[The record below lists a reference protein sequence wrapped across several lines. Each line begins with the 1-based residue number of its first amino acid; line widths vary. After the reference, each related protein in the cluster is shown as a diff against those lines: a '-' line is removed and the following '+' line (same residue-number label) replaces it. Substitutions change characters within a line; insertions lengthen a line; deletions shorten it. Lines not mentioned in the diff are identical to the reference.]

1 MFELEQVNLTRMP
14 YKQLRGLKMIKKL
27 LVPFALLFSIAVSAD
42 ELNSGDTAWIL
53 TSTALVLLMTLPG
66 LSLFYAG
73 LVRSKN
79 AISVLMQCFAI
90 ACIVSVAWVVYGYSL
105 AFTEGNAFIGGTS
118 AFFLSGIG
126 RESLAPGT
134 TMPHSLFVI
143 FQMTFAI
150 ITPALVVGA
159 FAERMKFGAMCL
171 FSLLWFTAVYI
182 PACHMIWGGGYL
194 ADVKDFAGGL
204 VVHLTCGVGALVI
217 AIVLGPR
224 KGFPTTAM
232 PPHNR
237 TMVVTGAAMLWVGW
251 FGFNAG
257 SSWAADGLAGMAMLV
272 THISAAVG
280 ALTWMAIEW
289 VRGGKP
295 TIVGIA
301 TGMVA
306 GLATITPAAGSVGP
320 EGALLIGLMA
330 GSICFYATL
339 AVKGILGVDDSLD
352 VFPVHGVGGIIGI
365 IMVSFLGVQ
374 GGFLGSSAGEEWV
387 ASEQFMIQIKG
398 IFVIGIWTAIASW
411 IILKVIGSFTPLRVS
426 EEEEYEG
433 LDVVEHEERSYDLI

>member
-1 MFELEQVNLTRMP
+1 
-14 YKQLRGLKMIKKL
+14 MIKKTFL
-27 LVPFALLFSIAVSAD
+27 FAISSLFSVGIFAD
-42 ELNSGDTAWIL
+42 SLNSGDTAWIL

-105 AFTEGNAFIGGTS
+105 AFTEGNAFFGGTS

-126 RESLAPGT
+126 RDTLAPGT

-204 VVHLTCGVGALVI
+204 VVHLTCGVGALVV
-217 AIVLGPR
+217 ALFLGPR
-224 KGFPTTAM
+224 KGFPSTAM

-237 TMVVTGAAMLWVGW
+237 TMVVTGAALLWVGW

-272 THISAAVG
+272 THISAATG
-280 ALTWMAIEW
+280 ALTWMVIEW
-289 VRGGKP
+289 LKGGKP

-320 EGALLIGLMA
+320 EGAILIGLMA
-330 GSICFYATL
+330 GSICFYATQ
-339 AVKGILGVDDSLD
+339 AVKGVFGIDDSLD

-365 IMVSFLGVQ
+365 IMVSFVGVQ
-374 GGFLGSSAGEEWV
+374 GGFLGSSAGETWIPM
-387 ASEQFMIQIKG
+387 EQFLVQLKG
-398 IFVIGIWTAIASW
+398 IVVIGLWTAIASW
-411 IILKVIGSFTPLRVS
+411 IILKIVGTLMPLRVS

-433 LDVVEHEERSYDLI
+433 LDVTEHEERSYDLV

>member
-1 MFELEQVNLTRMP
+1 
-14 YKQLRGLKMIKKL
+14 MIKKL
-27 LVPFALLFSIAVSAD
+27 FLFSTLIFSFTISAD
-42 ELNSGDTAWIL
+42 GMNSGDTAWIL
-53 TSTALVLLMTLPG
+53 TSTALVLFMTLPG

-126 RESLAPGT
+126 RDTLAPGT

-171 FSLLWFTAVYI
+171 FSLLWFTVVYL

-224 KGFPTTAM
+224 KGFPSTAM

-272 THISAAVG
+272 THISAATG

-289 VRGGKP
+289 IKGGKP

-306 GLATITPAAGSVGP
+306 GLATITPASGSVGP

-330 GSICFYATL
+330 GSICFYATQ
-339 AVKGILGVDDSLD
+339 AVKGLFGVDDSLD
-352 VFPVHGVGGIIGI
+352 VFPVHGVGGMIGI
-365 IMVSFLGVQ
+365 IMVSFLGVK
-374 GGFLGSSAGEEWV
+374 GGFLGSSAGEEWIPM
-387 ASEQFMIQIKG
+387 EQFVIQLKG
-398 IFVIGIWTAIASW
+398 IAVIGLWTGVASW
-411 IILKVIGSFTPLRVS
+411 IILKLIGSFTSLRVS

-433 LDVVEHEERSYDLI
+433 LDVTEHEERGYYLT

>member
-1 MFELEQVNLTRMP
+1 MKSKLFLIPLLSLFATAATASEL
-14 YKQLRGLKMIKKL
+14 
-27 LVPFALLFSIAVSAD
+27 D
-42 ELNSGDTAWIL
+42 SGDTAWIL
-53 TSTALVLLMTLPG
+53 TSTALVLFMTLPG

-90 ACIVSVAWVVYGYSL
+90 ACIVSIAWVVYGYSL

-118 AFFLSGIG
+118 ALFLTGLG
-126 RESLAPGT
+126 RETLAPDT

-171 FSLLWFTAVYI
+171 FSLLWFTAVYL

-217 AIVLGPR
+217 ALVLGPR
-224 KGFPTTAM
+224 KGFPSTAM

-272 THISAAVG
+272 THISAATA

-289 VRGGKP
+289 IKGGKP

-330 GSICFYATL
+330 GSICFYATQL
-339 AVKGILGVDDSLD
+339 VKGVFGIDDSLD

-365 IMVSFLGVQ
+365 IMVSFVGVQ
-374 GGFLGSSAGEEWV
+374 GGFLGSSAGETWIPM
-387 ASEQFMIQIKG
+387 EQFLIQLKG
-398 IFVIGIWTAIASW
+398 IVVIGAWTALASW
-411 IILKVIGSFTPLRVS
+411 IILKLIGMITPLRVS
-426 EEEEYEG
+426 EEDELQG
-433 LDVVEHEERSYDLI
+433 LDVTEHEERSYDLT

>member
-1 MFELEQVNLTRMP
+1 
-14 YKQLRGLKMIKKL
+14 MIKKIL
-27 LVPFALLFSIAVSAD
+27 LLSIASFSIGISAD

-53 TSTALVLLMTLPG
+53 TSTALVLFMTLPG

-126 RESLAPGT
+126 RDTLAPGT

-194 ADVKDFAGGL
+194 GDVKDFAGGL

-217 AIVLGPR
+217 AIMLGPR
-224 KGFPTTAM
+224 KGFPSTAM

-251 FGFNAG
+251 FGFNSG

-272 THISAAVG
+272 THISAATG

-289 VRGGKP
+289 LKGGKP

-330 GSICFYATL
+330 GSICFYATQ
-339 AVKGILGVDDSLD
+339 AVKGVFGIDDSLD

-374 GGFLGSSAGEEWV
+374 GGFLGSSAGESWVPMEQFLIQMKGIVVIGAWTAV
-387 ASEQFMIQIKG
+387 AS
-398 IFVIGIWTAIASW
+398 WA
-411 IILKVIGSFTPLRVS
+411 ILKLIGSFTPLRVT

>member
-1 MFELEQVNLTRMP
+1 MT
-14 YKQLRGLKMIKKL
+14 KKL
-27 LVPFALLFSIAVSAD
+27 LLLSISLFSIGVTAD

-53 TSTALVLLMTLPG
+53 TSTALVLFMTLPG

-126 RESLAPGT
+126 RDTLAPGT

-159 FAERMKFGAMCL
+159 FAERMKFGAMCV

-194 ADVKDFAGGL
+194 GDVKDFAGGL

-217 AIVLGPR
+217 AIMLGPR

-272 THISAAVG
+272 THISAATG

-289 VRGGKP
+289 IKGGKP

-330 GSICFYATL
+330 GSICFYATQ
-339 AVKGILGVDDSLD
+339 AVKGVLGIDDSLD

-365 IMVSFLGVQ
+365 IMVSFVGVQ
-374 GGFLGSSAGEEWV
+374 GGFLGSSAGEEWLPM
-387 ASEQFMIQIKG
+387 EQLMIQLKG
-398 IFVIGIWTAIASW
+398 IAVIGIWTAIASW
-411 IILKVIGSFTPLRVS
+411 IILKVIGSFTSLRVS

-433 LDVVEHEERSYDLI
+433 LDVVEHEERSYDLS

>member
-1 MFELEQVNLTRMP
+1 
-14 YKQLRGLKMIKKL
+14 MIKKL
-27 LVPFALLFSIAVSAD
+27 LLLFCVVFSIGLSSE

-53 TSTALVLLMTLPG
+53 TSTALVLFMTLPG

-105 AFTEGNAFIGGTS
+105 AFTEGNDFIGGTS
-118 AFFLSGIG
+118 AFFLTGIG
-126 RESLAPGT
+126 RDTLAPGT

-194 ADVKDFAGGL
+194 SDVKDFAGGL

-217 AIVLGPR
+217 AVMLGPR
-224 KGFPTTAM
+224 KGFPITAM

-272 THISAAVG
+272 THISAATG

-289 VRGGKP
+289 IKGGKP

-330 GSICFYATL
+330 GTICFYATQT
-339 AVKGILGVDDSLD
+339 VKGVFGIDDSLD

-374 GGFLGSSAGEEWV
+374 GGFLGSSAGETWIPM
-387 ASEQFMIQIKG
+387 EQFLIQMKG
-398 IFVIGIWTAIASW
+398 IAVIGIWTGIATW
-411 IILKVIGSFTPLRVS
+411 AILKLISSLMPLRVT

-433 LDVVEHEERSYDLI
+433 LDIAEHEERGYDLT

>member
-1 MFELEQVNLTRMP
+1 
-14 YKQLRGLKMIKKL
+14 MIKKIL
-27 LVPFALLFSIAVSAD
+27 LLTILPFFSIGMFAD
-42 ELNSGDTAWIL
+42 GLDSGDTAWIL

-105 AFTEGNAFIGGTS
+105 AFTEGNAFFGGTS
-118 AFFLSGIG
+118 AFFLAGIG
-126 RESLAPGT
+126 RDTLAPDT

-217 AIVLGPR
+217 ALVLGPR
-224 KGFPTTAM
+224 KGFPSTAM

-237 TMVVTGAAMLWVGW
+237 TMVVTGAALLWVGW

-272 THISAAVG
+272 THISAATG

-289 VRGGKP
+289 IKGGKP

-330 GSICFYATL
+330 GSICFYATQ
-339 AVKGILGVDDSLD
+339 AVKGVFGIDDSLD

-365 IMVSFLGVQ
+365 IMVSFVGVQ
-374 GGFLGSSAGEEWV
+374 GGFLGSSAGETWIPMEQFIIQLKGIVVIGLWTAV
-387 ASEQFMIQIKG
+387 ASW
-398 IFVIGIWTAIASW
+398 V
-411 IILKVIGSFTPLRVS
+411 ILKILGSLMPLRVT

-433 LDVVEHEERSYDLI
+433 LDVTEHEERSYDLV

>member
-1 MFELEQVNLTRMP
+1 
-14 YKQLRGLKMIKKL
+14 MIKKIL
-27 LVPFALLFSIAVSAD
+27 LLTILPFFSVGIFAD
-42 ELNSGDTAWIL
+42 GLDSGDTAWIL

-105 AFTEGNAFIGGTS
+105 AFTEGNAFFGGTS
-118 AFFLSGIG
+118 AFFLAGIG
-126 RESLAPGT
+126 RDTLAPDT

-217 AIVLGPR
+217 ALVLGPR
-224 KGFPTTAM
+224 KGFPSTAM

-237 TMVVTGAAMLWVGW
+237 TMVVTGAALLWVGW

-272 THISAAVG
+272 THISAATG

-289 VRGGKP
+289 IKGGKP

-330 GSICFYATL
+330 GSICFYATQ
-339 AVKGILGVDDSLD
+339 AVKGVFGIDDSLD

-365 IMVSFLGVQ
+365 IMVSFVGVQ
-374 GGFLGSSAGEEWV
+374 GGFLGSSAGETWIPM
-387 ASEQFMIQIKG
+387 EQFIIQLKG
-398 IFVIGIWTAIASW
+398 IVVIGLWTAVASW
-411 IILKVIGSFTPLRVS
+411 IILKILGSLMPLRVT

-433 LDVVEHEERSYDLI
+433 LDVTEHEERSYDLV

>member
-1 MFELEQVNLTRMP
+1 MT
-14 YKQLRGLKMIKKL
+14 KKL
-27 LVPFALLFSIAVSAD
+27 LLLSTALFSISINAE

-53 TSTALVLLMTLPG
+53 TSTALVLFMTLPG

-126 RESLAPGT
+126 RDTLAPGT

-194 ADVKDFAGGL
+194 SDVKDFAGGL

-217 AIVLGPR
+217 AIMLGPR
-224 KGFPTTAM
+224 KGFGTTAM

-272 THISAAVG
+272 THISAATG

-289 VRGGKP
+289 IKGGKP

-330 GSICFYATL
+330 GTICFYATQ
-339 AVKGILGVDDSLD
+339 AVKGVFGIDDSLD

-365 IMVSFLGVQ
+365 IMVSFLGVK
-374 GGFLGSSAGEEWV
+374 GGFLGSSAGEEWIPM
-387 ASEQFMIQIKG
+387 EQLMIQLKG
-398 IFVIGIWTAIASW
+398 IVVIGIWTAIASW
-411 IILKVIGSFTPLRVS
+411 IILKAISSFTPLRVT
-426 EEEEYEG
+426 EEEEYDG
-433 LDVVEHEERSYDLI
+433 LDVVEHEERGYDLT

>member
-1 MFELEQVNLTRMP
+1 MF
-14 YKQLRGLKMIKKL
+14 KKSIL
-27 LVPFALLFSIAVSAD
+27 LSLAIFSIGISAN

-53 TSTALVLLMTLPG
+53 TSTALVLFMTLPG

-90 ACIVSVAWVVYGYSL
+90 ACIVSVAWVIYGYSL

-118 AFFLSGIG
+118 AFFLNGIG
-126 RESLAPGT
+126 RDTLAPGT

-171 FSLLWFTAVYI
+171 FSLLWFTAVYL

-217 AIVLGPR
+217 AILLGPR
-224 KGFPTTAM
+224 KGFPSTAM

-272 THISAAVG
+272 THISAATG

-289 VRGGKP
+289 LKGGKP

-330 GSICFYATL
+330 GSICFYATQ
-339 AVKGILGVDDSLD
+339 AVKGILGIDDSLD
-352 VFPVHGVGGIIGI
+352 VFPVHGVGGIIAGFAAAPRKGNESFSIGWLLLLSPLWIMLFGI
-365 IMVSFLGVQ
+365 FGIASVVTRTNDLLPLMRNIL
-374 GGFLGSSAGEEWV
+374 GFLGSATG
-387 ASEQFMIQIKG
+387 AYL
-398 IFVIGIWTAIASW
+398 IA
-411 IILKVIGSFTPLRVS
+411 
-426 EEEEYEG
+426 
-433 LDVVEHEERSYDLI
+433 ERKFKDPDLNKQS

>member
-1 MFELEQVNLTRMP
+1 
-14 YKQLRGLKMIKKL
+14 MIKKIL
-27 LVPFALLFSIAVSAD
+27 LLTILPFFSIGIFAD
-42 ELNSGDTAWIL
+42 GLDSGDTAWIL
-53 TSTALVLLMTLPG
+53 TSTALVLLMKLPG

-105 AFTEGNAFIGGTS
+105 AFTEGNAFFGGTS
-118 AFFLSGIG
+118 AFFLAGIG
-126 RESLAPGT
+126 RDTLAPDT

-217 AIVLGPR
+217 ALVLGPR
-224 KGFPTTAM
+224 KGFPSTAM

-237 TMVVTGAAMLWVGW
+237 TMVVTGAALLWVGW

-272 THISAAVG
+272 THISAATG

-289 VRGGKP
+289 IKGGKP

-330 GSICFYATL
+330 GSICFYATQ
-339 AVKGILGVDDSLD
+339 AIKGVFGIDDSLD

-365 IMVSFLGVQ
+365 IMVSFVGVQ
-374 GGFLGSSAGEEWV
+374 GGFLGSSAGETWIPMD
-387 ASEQFMIQIKG
+387 QFIIQLKG
-398 IFVIGIWTAIASW
+398 IVVIGLWTAVASW
-411 IILKVIGSFTPLRVS
+411 IILKILGSLMPLRVT

-433 LDVVEHEERSYDLI
+433 LDVTEHEERSYDLV